1 MEAFGTELA
10 ELMRPLGGR
19 HQLGGQAHP
28 IQDAVEFEIAE
39 AMGRA
44 IDPDTFTRDSDSYRI
59 LSKDVQL
66 LAQVDSDHA
75 AQMMW
80 GDMGILYWARP
91 SSEVQSHGVATIG
104 FTWQCG

>member
-1 MEAFGTELA
+1 MELFEAALA
-10 ELMRPLGGR
+10 DLMRPLSSR

-39 AMGRA
+39 AMGRST
-44 IDPDTFTRDSDSYRI
+44 DPDTFTRDSDSYRI
-59 LSKDVQL
+59 LSKDLQL
-66 LAQVDSDHA
+66 LVQVDSDHA
-75 AQMMW
+75 ANMMW

-91 SSEVQSHGVATIG
+91 SSEVAAHSVTNTG

>member
-1 MEAFGTELA
+1 METFEAALGD
-10 ELMRPLGGR
+10 LMHSVGGR

-28 IQDAVEFEIAE
+28 IQDAVEFEAAE

-59 LSKDVQL
+59 LSKDLEL

-75 AQMMW
+75 ANMMW
-80 GDMGILYWARP
+80 GDMGILYWERP
-91 SSEVQSHGVATIG
+91 SSELTAHSISTTG